1 MPTKQEVEDR
11 LEKILTSRFNGFER
25 YDDFLSAQQN
35 STSIRLWASDDG
47 DRVTFFAPIAF
58 DVPLTDELCWYVIT
72 QSSTSLAP
80 WSMNYAGE
88 SRERVNVGFY
98 FQRPSEG
105 LDEEEVVALTADF
118 AVRADDID
126 DDFVAR
132 FGGTTNFS

>member
-11 LEKILTSRFNGFER
+11 LEKILTSRFTGFER
-25 YDDFLSAQQN
+25 YDNFLAAQQN
-35 STSIRLWASDDG
+35 STSIRLWASDDAS
-47 DRVTFFAPIAF
+47 RVVFFAPIAF

-88 SRERVNVGFY
+88 SRERVNVGFHLE
-98 FQRPSEG
+98 RPSEG
-105 LDEEEVVALTADF
+105 LDEEEVVALTTDF
-118 AVRADDID
+118 AVWADNID